1 MAPGTPS
8 PWKGA
13 LRYKRKGDL
22 VELATALGITEA
34 TENSSKDDLEEVIR
48 THLLANRTS
57 LASDPNWQGL
67 YTSLDNGE
75 KRAAR
80 GSSNA
85 LSPDSDG
92 SDDSPATG
100 KSPRKH
106 TQRGSKLVPNGLST
120 PLRQASSST
129 SGFASQLSQRTK
141 RSFESLA
148 DAFKAGAKDAREE
161 AHDVA
166 NEVSSAQHALT
177 RRVSQTSRRVEQ
189 RFTKGFERAR
199 AYLSNAEHIAL
210 LLVILEGALLVTAVM
225 PTKRVELG
233 GQRSV
238 SNFVK
243 SGGKSATNNVPHWTV
258 TTPNFWALLT
268 FVFWR
273 PIVLWSAWT
282 VALPALAAHII
293 TFDRKHE
300 PSTLTFSV
308 VRLALISIL
317 THTTFGSLR
326 SVPHVLGVAAGEV
339 REAASSTVL
348 GSITSSIRSLTSYD
362 FVVPHVSTEVQLLTT
377 SLMAAFATYE
387 VIASRPRASSRA

>member
-1 MAPGTPS
+1 M
-8 PWKGA
+8 
-13 LRYKRKGDL
+13 
-22 VELATALGITEA
+22 
-34 TENSSKDDLEEVIR
+34 
-48 THLLANRTS
+48 
-57 LASDPNWQGL
+57 
-67 YTSLDNGE
+67 
-75 KRAAR
+75 
-80 GSSNA
+80 
-85 LSPDSDG
+85 
-92 SDDSPATG
+92 
-100 KSPRKH
+100 
-106 TQRGSKLVPNGLST
+106 PNGLST

-282 VALPALAAHII
+282 VALPALAARECARCSFIRKKKRPRAEFYVIFSRTDII